1 MLTQINVFR
10 VFTPL
15 QLQLIVFKLFFITV
29 YLVPTSFEMLNHL
42 FLAIQVQVT
51 HTTFKLLPFREIILG
66 RVFEVTL

>member
-29 YLVPTSFEMLNHL
+29 YLVPTSFEMLKHL
-42 FLAIQVQVT
+42 FLAI
-51 HTTFKLLPFREIILG
+51 
-66 RVFEVTL
+66 